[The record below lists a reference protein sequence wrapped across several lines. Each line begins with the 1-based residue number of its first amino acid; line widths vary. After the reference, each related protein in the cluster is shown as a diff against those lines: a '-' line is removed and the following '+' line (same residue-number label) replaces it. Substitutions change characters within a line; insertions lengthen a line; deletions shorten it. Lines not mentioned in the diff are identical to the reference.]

1 MYKTKVKLFDE
12 FLRLNLTFIKYF
24 LDLQTIIARVA
35 ELVDALDS
43 KSSSFGSVGSIPT
56 SSTNKSKSKLK
67 HKACFFV
74 FVGFYFQSDA
84 LGKNDRRA
92 LIPPRVQIIP
102 KNNNLFLGI
111 YFLYLLNITCKAIFY
126 KNVSNF
132 Q

>member
-24 LDLQTIIARVA
+24 LDLQSINARVA

-67 HKACFFV
+67 HNACFFV
-74 FVGFYFQSDA
+74 FVGF
-84 LGKNDRRA
+84 
-92 LIPPRVQIIP
+92 
-102 KNNNLFLGI
+102 
-111 YFLYLLNITCKAIFY
+111 
-126 KNVSNF
+126 
-132 Q
+132 